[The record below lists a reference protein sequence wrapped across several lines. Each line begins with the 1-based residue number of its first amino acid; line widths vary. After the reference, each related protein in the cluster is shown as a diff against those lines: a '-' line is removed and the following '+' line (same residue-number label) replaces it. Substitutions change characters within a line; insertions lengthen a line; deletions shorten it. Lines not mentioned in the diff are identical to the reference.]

1 VMITSMANRVDAPL
15 PPDVARELWSS
26 FISLV
31 RSYTAAHGLNGTR
44 QAVLEVSADH
54 LLVRAGERLLTVRFD
69 GEHGTITRETGNR
82 ETGDATEF
90 TLDEHG
96 RLVFERSGTGE
107 SDPEE
112 MDMVAERLAREIMR

>member
-1 VMITSMANRVDAPL
+1 
-15 PPDVARELWSS
+15 LWSS

-69 GEHGTITRETGNR
+69 GQRGTIVRDMGTG
-82 ETGDATEF
+82 ESSDVAEF
-90 TLDEHG
+90 KLDEQG
-96 RLVFERSGTGE
+96 RLVFKRSGTGE
-107 SDPEE
+107 SDTEE

>member
-1 VMITSMANRVDAPL
+1 MIRSMAKRVGAPL

-54 LLVRAGERLLTVRFD
+54 LLVRAGERLLTVHFD
-69 GEHGTITRETGNR
+69 GERGTITRETGTR
-82 ETGDATEF
+82 ETGDAAEF
-90 TLDEHG
+90 TIDEQG
-96 RLVFERSGTGE
+96 RLVFLSGTGE

>member
-1 VMITSMANRVDAPL
+1 MASSIADRVDAPL
-15 PPDVARELWSS
+15 PPEVARELWSS
-26 FISLV
+26 FVSLV

-69 GEHGTITRETGNR
+69 GERGTIERETGN
-82 ETGDATEF
+82 GSEF
-90 TLDEHG
+90 TMDEQG
-96 RLVFERSGTGE
+96 RLVFLSSTGE
-107 SDPEE
+107 RDTEE